1 MENEKIL
8 EMLNAELER
17 LGKVLNGL
25 NPNSEE
31 YKKIL
36 GELKDLHGL
45 RRVEIERASGILERD
60 LKVTQM
66 EDQRDH
72 SKEVEKLEREKLEFE
87 KSKAQKNYY
96 YEDKKIER
104 DNSRY
109 HYDKKKDAY
118 DRKFA
123 HVDRA
128 LTALGILVPSLTYGG
143 LYLKGLEF
151 ETEGTVT
158 STMFRSLLSKGRLR

>member
-8 EMLNAELER
+8 EMLNAEIER
-17 LGKVLNGL
+17 LGKTLKGL
-25 NPNSEE
+25 NPDSEE

-87 KSKAQKNYY
+87 KSKAQKNYH

-104 DNSRY
+104 DTKRY

-118 DRKFA
+118 DKRL
-123 HVDRA
+123 DRA
-128 LTALGILVPSLTYGG
+128 LTVLGILVPSLTYGT

-158 STMFRSLLSKGRLR
+158 STMFRNLLSKGRLR

>member
-8 EMLNAELER
+8 EMLNAEIER
-17 LGKVLNGL
+17 LGKTLNGL

-87 KSKAQKNYY
+87 KSKAQKNYC

-104 DNSRY
+104 DNKRY

-118 DRKFA
+118 DKRL
-123 HVDRA
+123 DRG
-128 LTALGILVPSLTYGG
+128 LTVLGILVPSVTYGA

-158 STMFRSLLSKGRLR
+158 STMFRNLLSKGRLR